1 MKEFYGIISIVISV
15 LLILII
21 YFIRK
26 IPTMVNDKLK
36 DNRSFQNSHDLQVE
50 AYFRQVGN
58 EETKKLLD
66 DWISL
71 IVKIND
77 DHNAKKITELTQR
90 TILLGSSRTVKIM
103 ANMMQFNYKNSQNNQ
118 NEDFSFAFMIYIA
131 MIISS
136 LKQDFTG
143 YKIDPLDIIRMK
155 VNDYDK
161 YKDKYIQIYK
171 KLKEWNH
178 YEIY

>member
-1 MKEFYGIISIVISV
+1 MKMFQGIISIVIFF
-15 LLILII
+15 LLVFII

-58 EETKKLLD
+58 EETKKLLNE
-66 DWISL
+66 WISL
-71 IVKIND
+71 IVKPNNTLD
-77 DHNAKKITELTQR
+77 VDKMTKLTQS
-90 TILLGSSRTVKIM
+90 TILLGSSNTVKIM
-103 ANMMQFNYKNSQNNQ
+103 ADMMQYIYKNSQNNQ
-118 NEDFSFAFMIYIA
+118 NENFSFTFMIYIA

-143 YKIDPLDIIRMK
+143 YKIAPLDIIRMK
-155 VNDYDK
+155 ISDYDK
-161 YKDKYIQIYK
+161 YEDKYIKIYK
-171 KLKEWNH
+171 ELTE
-178 YEIY
+178 

>member
-1 MKEFYGIISIVISV
+1 MKEFYGIISVVISV
-15 LLILII
+15 LLIFII

-58 EETKKLLD
+58 EETKNLLD
-66 DWISL
+66 DWIEL
-71 IVKIND
+71 IVKLDNE
-77 DHNAKKITELTQR
+77 HNAKDIAELTQR

-103 ANMMQFNYKNSQNNQ
+103 ADMMQFNYKNSQNNQ
-118 NEDFSFAFMIYIA
+118 NEDFSFTFMIYIA

-143 YKIDPLDIIRMK
+143 YKTEPLDIIRMK
-155 VNDYDK
+155 ISDYDEF
-161 YKDKYIQIYK
+161 KDKYTQIYK
-171 KLKEWNH
+171 KLKE
-178 YEIY
+178 

>member
-1 MKEFYGIISIVISV
+1 MRMKMFQGIISVVIFF
-15 LLILII
+15 LLVFVI

-58 EETKKLLD
+58 EETKKLLNE
-66 DWISL
+66 WISL
-71 IVKIND
+71 IVKPNNTHD
-77 DHNAKKITELTQR
+77 VDKMTKLTQS
-90 TILLGSSRTVKIM
+90 TILLGSSNTVKIM
-103 ANMMQFNYKNSQNNQ
+103 ADMMQYIYKNSQNNQ
-118 NEDFSFAFMIYIA
+118 NEDFSLTFMIYIA

-143 YKIDPLDIIRMK
+143 YKIAPLDIIRMK
-155 VNDYDK
+155 INDYDK

-171 KLKEWNH
+171 KLAE
-178 YEIY
+178 